1 MHDQRYAAT
10 RGPSLS
16 SGLRA
21 DNAGGGGGGRDG
33 VVAVGVPPKISMKP
47 KGFTTCF
54 NCVMR
59 V

>member
-1 MHDQRYAAT
+1 M
-10 RGPSLS
+10 S